1 MIYKTHHNLAY
12 TYGMCEMQQ
21 RQLLYIFGTLVGIV
35 PPSPSF
41 TPAHDAHWDEHRK
54 IKVLPCY
61 LHKVQCKV
69 RPDNEYIQATVSYI
83 QFINRPFIT
92 VLVANYFLCIF
103 ETISLFLQ
111 PFYKYMDNY

>member
-92 VLVANYFLCIF
+92 VLVANYVFLR
-103 ETISLFLQ
+103 L
-111 PFYKYMDNY
+111 

>member
-1 MIYKTHHNLAY
+1 
-12 TYGMCEMQQ
+12 MQQ

-41 TPAHDAHWDEHRK
+41 TPAHDAHWDERRK

-69 RPDNEYIQATVSYI
+69 RPENEYIQATTSII
-83 QFINRPFIT
+83 QFINRPFTT
-92 VLVANYFLCIF
+92 VVVYIVNRYLLCIF
-103 ETISLFLQ
+103 VTISLFLQ
-111 PFYKYMDNY
+111 PFYKYLDNY